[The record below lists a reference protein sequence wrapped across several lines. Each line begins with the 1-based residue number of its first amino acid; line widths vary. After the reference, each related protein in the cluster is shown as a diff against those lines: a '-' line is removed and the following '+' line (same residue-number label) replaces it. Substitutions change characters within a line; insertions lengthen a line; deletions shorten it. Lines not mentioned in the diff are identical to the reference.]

1 MEDRIQK
8 AVELFKSGYNCS
20 QSVVAAFADMYGFT
34 QEQALRMGASFGGGI
49 GRMRETCGAACGM
62 FLVAGLETGAT
73 EATDREGKAAN
84 YAVVQEL
91 AAEFKKIFAQTYL
104 WILLLLLYSP
114 IVIIVIYSFT
124 EAKVLGNWTGFSTKL
139 YSSLFT
145 TGAHHSLMNAL
156 INTITIALLAA
167 TASTLLGSIA
177 AIGIFNLKARSRKA
191 IGFVNSIPIL
201 NGDIITGISLFLL
214 FNSIFFIISLLT

>member
-34 QEQALRMGASFGGGI
+34 QEQALRMSASFGGGI

-91 AAEFKKIFAQTYL
+91 AAEFKKRNGSLICGELLGLKKKEPVSTIPEERTAQYYSKRPCAC
-104 WILLLLLYSP
+104 LLYTSP
-114 IVIIVIYSFT
+114 SP
-124 EAKVLGNWTGFSTKL
+124 
-139 YSSLFT
+139 
-145 TGAHHSLMNAL
+145 
-156 INTITIALLAA
+156 
-167 TASTLLGSIA
+167 
-177 AIGIFNLKARSRKA
+177 R
-191 IGFVNSIPIL
+191 
-201 NGDIITGISLFLL
+201 D
-214 FNSIFFIISLLT
+214 